1 MVILLNPKKEEQIKS
16 RQIRQE
22 NKTDGEWQHVNI
34 DDYDK
39 ISRDN
44 LDNFDKIKGK
54 IVYNN
59 DKSGTLVK
67 SLKPIEP

>member
-1 MVILLNPKKEEQIKS
+1 MVVLLNPKKEEQIKS

-22 NKTDGEWQHVNI
+22 NKTDGEWQNVNV

-39 ISRDN
+39 ISQGN
-44 LDNFDKIKGK
+44 LDNLAKTKGE

-67 SLKPIEP
+67 SLGK

>member
-1 MVILLNPKKEEQIKS
+1 QIKS

-34 DDYDK
+34 DDYNK

-67 SLKPIEP
+67 SLKPTEP

>member
-1 MVILLNPKKEEQIKS
+1 M
-16 RQIRQE
+16 
-22 NKTDGEWQHVNI
+22 NI

-67 SLKPIEP
+67 LLKPTEP